1 MSNYFLFFFF
11 ADQMLEISK
20 QPEESIK
27 TLIELMDDDPECQGD
42 KQNILFI
49 DEVWLQGSDFKSDF
63 LTMTLKINLDVIL
76 IISPT
81 HHDIPSL
88 TDGNTYV
95 HCLKTRHR
103 NPFLTGILSE
113 HYYRYF
119 QSKGNLLTN
128 FNEEMSNELNKDIL
142 PDGECPLWIHVGN
155 HVENEEI
162 LDFIASKIGKN
173 KSVTVLTNNQE
184 TKYWI
189 KKGGHHQNWKCQSSS
204 GYHGCE
210 DQIILI
216 LDPLTIDN
224 NAHEKIT
231 RATSKLII
239 VTRQSLDI
247 R

>member
-1 MSNYFLFFFF
+1 M
-11 ADQMLEISK
+11 EIWY

-27 TLIELMDDDPECQGD
+27 KLIELMDDDPECQGD

-49 DEVWLQGSDFKSDF
+49 DEVQLYDSNFNSDF

-76 IISPT
+76 IVRPT
-81 HHDIPSL
+81 YHEIPSL

-119 QSKGNLLTN
+119 QSKGVRLAN
-128 FNEEMSNELNKDIL
+128 FNEEMSSELNKDIL
-142 PDGECPLWIHVGN
+142 PVGECPLWIHVGN
-155 HVENEEI
+155 HVETEEI
-162 LDFIASKIGKN
+162 LTFIDIDSKIGKN
-173 KSVTVLTNNQE
+173 KSVTVLERNSQV
-184 TKYWI
+184 TKNWI
-189 KKGGHHQNWKCQSSS
+189 KKGGHHQNWKCQDQY

-216 LDPLTIDN
+216 MDPLTITN
-224 NAHEKIT
+224 MANEKIT

-239 VTRQSLDI
+239 VTHQSLDI

>member
-1 MSNYFLFFFF
+1 MFNSFFFCF
-11 ADQMLEISK
+11 ADQIIEILK

-27 TLIELMDDDPECQGD
+27 TIIELMDDDPECQGD

-49 DEVWLQGSDFKSDF
+49 DEVQLFDSNFNSEF
-63 LTMTLKINLDVIL
+63 LTMPLKINLDVIL
-76 IISPT
+76 IVRPT

-119 QSKGNLLTN
+119 QSKKYEMVN
-128 FNEEMSNELNKDIL
+128 FHKEMSNELNKDIL
-142 PDGECPLWIHVGN
+142 PNGECPLWIHVGK

-162 LDFIASKIGKN
+162 LDFINSKIGKN
-173 KSVTVLTNNQE
+173 KSVTVLEGNSQA
-184 TKYWI
+184 TKNWI
-189 KKGGHHQNWKCQSSS
+189 KKGGHHQNWKCQDQY

-216 LDPLTIDN
+216 MDPLTIESA
-224 NAHEKIT
+224 AHEKIT
-231 RATSKLII
+231 RATSRLII
-239 VTRQSLDI
+239 VTHQSLVI

>member
-1 MSNYFLFFFF
+1 M
-11 ADQMLEISK
+11 EISE

-27 TLIELMDDDPECQGD
+27 KLIELMDDDPECQGD

-49 DEVWLQGSDFKSDF
+49 DEVQLAGFNFNPDF

-76 IISPT
+76 IVYPN
-81 HHDIPSL
+81 HYEIPSL

-119 QSKGNLLTN
+119 QSKGFWLTN
-128 FNEEMSNELNKDIL
+128 LNEEMSSELNKDIL

-155 HVENEEI
+155 HVETEEI

-173 KSVTVLTNNQE
+173 KSVTVLESSNSQA
-184 TKYWI
+184 TKNWI
-189 KKGGHHQNWKCQSSS
+189 KKGGHHQNWKCQDYD

-216 LDPLTIDN
+216 MDPLTIGN
-224 NAHEKIT
+224 NGYEKIT
-231 RATSKLII
+231 RATSRLII
-239 VTRQSLDI
+239 VTHQSLVI

>member
-1 MSNYFLFFFF
+1 M
-11 ADQMLEISK
+11 EIWY

-27 TLIELMDDDPECQGD
+27 KLIELMDDDPECQGD

-49 DEVWLQGSDFKSDF
+49 DEVQLYDSNFNSE
-63 LTMTLKINLDVIL
+63 LLNMPLKINLDVIV
-76 IISPT
+76 IVRPS
-81 HHDIPSL
+81 HHEIPSL
-88 TDGNTYV
+88 TDDNTYV

-119 QSKGNLLTN
+119 QSKGCQIIN
-128 FNEEMSNELNKDIL
+128 FHEEMSSELNKDIL

-162 LDFIASKIGKN
+162 LDFIASKVGKN
-173 KSVTVLTNNQE
+173 KSVTVLESNSQA
-184 TKYWI
+184 TKNWI
-189 KKGGHHQNWKCQSSS
+189 KKGGHHQNWKCQDQQ

-216 LDPLTIDN
+216 MDPLTIGN
-224 NAHEKIT
+224 QAHEKIT
-231 RATSKLII
+231 RATSRLII
-239 VTRQSLDI
+239 VTHQSLDI

>member
-1 MSNYFLFFFF
+1 MF
-11 ADQMLEISK
+11 QIRK

-27 TLIELMDDDPECQGD
+27 RLIKLMDDDPECQGD

-49 DEVWLQGSDFKSDF
+49 DEVQLQESNFTSEF
-63 LTMTLKINLDVIL
+63 LTVTLKINLDVIL
-76 IISPT
+76 IVRPS
-81 HHDIPSL
+81 HRDIPSL

-119 QSKGNLLTN
+119 QSKGVRLAN
-128 FNEEMSNELNKDIL
+128 FNEEMSSELNKDIL
-142 PDGECPLWIHVGN
+142 PVGECPLWIHVGN
-155 HVENEEI
+155 HVETEEI
-162 LDFIASKIGKN
+162 LNFIASKIGQN
-173 KSVTVLTNNQE
+173 KSVTVLEQNSQE
-184 TKYWI
+184 AKNWI
-189 KKGGHHQNWKCQSSS
+189 KKGGHQNWKCQDQY

-216 LDPLTIDN
+216 MDPLTIKSA
-224 NAHEKIT
+224 AHEKIT
-231 RATSKLII
+231 RATSRLII
-239 VTRQSLDI
+239 VTHQSLDI

>member
-1 MSNYFLFFFF
+1 M
-11 ADQMLEISK
+11 QKIRG

-27 TLIELMDDDPECQGD
+27 TLIKLMDDDPECQGD

-49 DEVWLQGSDFKSDF
+49 DEVQLSQANFNSDF

-76 IISPT
+76 IVRPT

-119 QSKGNLLTN
+119 QSKKYYLVN
-128 FNEEMSNELNKDIL
+128 FHEEMSNELNKEIL
-142 PDGECPLWIHVGN
+142 PNGECPLWIHVGN
-155 HVENEEI
+155 HVKNEEI
-162 LDFIASKIGKN
+162 LDFINSKIGKN
-173 KSVTVLTNNQE
+173 KSVTVLERNSQV
-184 TKYWI
+184 TKNWI
-189 KKGGHHQNWKCQSSS
+189 KKGGHHQNWKCQDYD

-216 LDPLTIDN
+216 MDPLTIDN
-224 NAHEKIT
+224 NGHEKIT
-231 RATSKLII
+231 RATSRVII